1 MICWRLTVKRG
12 IEEEEDVT
20 SAHFES
26 FTVDLKGNTNATV
39 QLSVGN
45 SQTGKV
51 VILGQ
56 TGLERKTE
64 TKYEGDSDCSTQ

>member
-1 MICWRLTVKRG
+1 MPVGFTVKLQLGLRRRALCVICWRLTVKTG

-26 FTVDLKGNTNATV
+26 LTVDLKGNTNATV
-39 QLSVGN
+39 QLSVVN

-51 VILGQ
+51 VILG
-56 TGLERKTE
+56 
-64 TKYEGDSDCSTQ
+64 